1 MDRRSFYRPSFIQPV
16 LGSLTT
22 EQVKKEVS
30 RRVTSPSE
38 SWPLWSSSS
47 PITFHVCS
55 FADGPGT
62 DQRVCPPRPS
72 PIRPLAGQGVFPHPD
87 RLLRRGLLTR
97 LPMPFLPEGVMHI
110 DARIEIGLRFIA
122 TDRAAEQLAT
132 PMTGA
137 ALPRTRKPFSSG
149 STPTAVL
156 AGSMRIDFTR
166 HHPHRIRFVLRVV
179 SDFPFELVGLLAIE
193 PPGLTHGSRLH
204 LAQARKP
211 AAHNRDTAHRP
222 RQSWLPPDG
231 RRCHSSA

>member
-72 PIRPLAGQGVFPHPD
+72 PIRRGTPYRASFLTRDP
-87 RLLRRGLLTR
+87 LLRRGLLAR

-122 TDRAAEQLAT
+122 TGRAAEQLAT
-132 PMTGA
+132 PMNGA

-156 AGSMRIDFTR
+156 AGSMHIDFTR

-193 PPGLTHGSRLH
+193 PPGLTVGARLRCN
-204 LAQARKP
+204 LYQAE
-211 AAHNRDTAHRP
+211 
-222 RQSWLPPDG
+222 LG
-231 RRCHSSA
+231 LVFV